1 MKINLEVYILNAEL
15 NIISDEEVI
24 VKPSGSIDFSNA
36 QKLKKDLLDVFES
49 GYKEVRLNFE
59 KVSRIDS
66 SGLGKLLLF
75 HKRLREKNGKLIIE
89 NVKSNY
95 VKNMFDVINLH
106 KVIEIKD

>member
-1 MKINLEVYILNAEL
+1 MKTDL
-15 NIISDEEVI
+15 NIISDVEII

-36 QKLKKDLLDVFES
+36 QKLKKDLLDLFDS
-49 GYKEVRLNFE
+49 DYKKVRLNFE

-75 HKRLREKNGKLIIE
+75 HKRLREKDGKLIIE
-89 NVKSNY
+89 NVESSY

>member
-1 MKINLEVYILNAEL
+1 MKAEI
-15 NIISDEEVI
+15 NIINDVEVI
-24 VKPSGSIDFSNA
+24 VKPSGNIDFSNS
-36 QKLKKDLLDVFES
+36 QKLKKDLLDIFDN
-49 GYKEVRLNFE
+49 GYKKVRINFE

-66 SGLGKLLLF
+66 SALGKLLLF

-89 NVKSNY
+89 NVKSSY

>member
-1 MKINLEVYILNAEL
+1 MKTDL
-15 NIISDEEVI
+15 NIISDVEII

-36 QKLKKDLLDVFES
+36 QKLKKDLLDVFDS
-49 GYKEVRLNFE
+49 DYKKVRLNFE

-75 HKRLREKNGKLIIE
+75 HKRLREKDGKLIIE
-89 NVKSNY
+89 NVESSY

>member
-1 MKINLEVYILNAEL
+1 LKTDL
-15 NIISDEEVI
+15 NIISDVEII

-36 QKLKKDLLDVFES
+36 QKLKKDLLDLFDS
-49 GYKEVRLNFE
+49 DYKKVRLNFE

-75 HKRLREKNGKLIIE
+75 HKRLREKDGKLIIE
-89 NVKSNY
+89 NVESSY